1 MSERSTATQTF
12 DSLPIDDGLSPL
24 ERLDA
29 ALQNEIRELNEEIDR
44 LDSGVGAV
52 LLIKRRNAKQEDL
65 RRMRN
70 LYWG

>member
-1 MSERSTATQTF
+1 MSERSTASQTF

-24 ERLDA
+24 ERLDVS
-29 ALQNEIRELNEEIDR
+29 LTKEIEELNLEIER
-44 LDSGVGAV
+44 LDSGIGAV
-52 LLIKRRNAKQEDL
+52 LLIKRRNAKQEEL